1 MVRDIDLCQSG
12 LQLEG
17 RDPMRQTL
25 TLTIPTSACKR
36 RVLRA
41 LLAFTVMVA
50 LLLCVVSVA
59 AAASGSQAFENGG
72 TNVGNAL
79 MAWGKA
85 LLFAMAAIM
94 GIGALIKRSVGEG
107 VTILIIVLILGG
119 FLYDQSDTE
128 NIIRNLWGAIGG

>member
-1 MVRDIDLCQSG
+1 MPEICASNPHKDHR
-12 LQLEG
+12 
-17 RDPMRQTL
+17 T
-25 TLTIPTSACKR
+25 R
-36 RVLRA
+36 RLLGPVCITCALALVLVGSV
-41 LLAFTVMVA
+41 TGVA
-50 LLLCVVSVA
+50 G
-59 AAASGSQAFENGG
+59 AASGSQAFQNGG

-107 VTILIIVLILGG
+107 VTILIIVLILGA
-119 FLYDQSDTE
+119 FLYDQADTE

>member
-1 MVRDIDLCQSG
+1 MPDRGAPNPHKDERTRRLLVLASI
-12 LQLEG
+12 
-17 RDPMRQTL
+17 
-25 TLTIPTSACKR
+25 AC
-36 RVLRA
+36 A
-41 LLAFTVMVA
+41 TAFILAISVTG
-50 LLLCVVSVA
+50 VA
-59 AAASGSQAFENGG
+59 AAASGSQAFQNGG

-107 VTILIIVLILGG
+107 VTILIIVLILGA
-119 FLYDQSDTE
+119 FLYDQADTE

>member
-1 MVRDIDLCQSG
+1 MLSSLVLISSPSSRRKRVG
-12 LQLEG
+12 LAIVLVAVV
-17 RDPMRQTL
+17 TL
-25 TLTIPTSACKR
+25 GLFGCIA
-36 RVLRA
+36 
-41 LLAFTVMVA
+41 
-50 LLLCVVSVA
+50 SVA
-59 AAASGSQAFENGG
+59 AAASGSQAFQNGG

-107 VTILIIVLILGG
+107 VTILIIVLILGA
-119 FLYDQSDTE
+119 FLYDQADTE

>member
-1 MVRDIDLCQSG
+1 MSERRAANPHIRDRKRRLIVPVAMTLA
-12 LQLEG
+12 
-17 RDPMRQTL
+17 L
-25 TLTIPTSACKR
+25 TLI
-36 RVLRA
+36 
-41 LLAFTVMVA
+41 LAGAVTGVA
-50 LLLCVVSVA
+50 D
-59 AAASGSQAFENGG
+59 AASGSQAFENGG

-107 VTILIIVLILGG
+107 VTILIIVLILGA
-119 FLYDQSDTE
+119 FLYDQADTE